1 MVDTMIVLEETGAA
15 PAPDRAA
22 GWMPHGRSPRSARLV
37 RYLTHQVVLVA
48 LSAVATR
55 LGWLFIGSDTGVS
68 WLWPQAGLGLAAL
81 TLLGL
86 RAWPALL
93 VGGVIGHAWGEGLAA
108 TPPWLLASFDT
119 LESLVGALLLRRW
132 PGFRADLSRLR
143 DAFALV
149 VAIALTA
156 LIAATIGTMGVL
168 TAGAPSWTG
177 YGRAFSTWLVG
188 DGMGAL
194 VVAPPLLSWSRY
206 RWSAP
211 PTPARLIEIGGLFLA
226 LASAGMVAYFASVR
240 VDVHSPLEYVPFPV
254 AIWAAMRFGIRGAT
268 AATLLTSGVALAGH
282 LLLEPVGTAAP
293 NEREML
299 LIQASLAVS
308 ALTALLVGAV
318 TTERDETMQ
327 ALGESEQRA
336 TALFAQAPDAI
347 FIFDGERPHVGRLI
361 AANPAAADLY
371 GMHPARLEDGQVDFD
386 AVMLRPEIVTA
397 LDRIVS
403 GERVRTEIAHA
414 RRDGT
419 HVDVE
424 MHASAFTIGGHR
436 YVLAFD
442 RDVTSR
448 KRAEV
453 ERTLMEVKLQQTQ
466 KLESLGLL
474 AGGIAHDF
482 NNLLTGILGNANLAR
497 GEDANPEIEP
507 YLDQI
512 ERSAE
517 RAADLCG
524 QMLAYAGKAR
534 FEVQQV
540 DLSTAVDDT
549 TVLIRSSIG
558 MNVSLDLALARDLP
572 AVEGDL
578 TQIRQIIMNLVLNAS
593 EAIEDRPGR
602 IRITT
607 GTMTADRDYLAA
619 THLAPD
625 LPPGPYVFLEVSDTG
640 RGMSPDTQNRI
651 FDPFFSTKFTGRGL
665 GLAAVLG
672 IVRSHHGA
680 LRVESE
686 EGCGSTFR
694 LLLPARQVAPRTELP
709 VRASAPA
716 PAWRCTG
723 VALVID
729 DEPAVRHVAQRML
742 ASFGMEV
749 VVAAAGQEAIDRL
762 RERPDAFSVVL
773 LDLTMPEMSGDET
786 YRQLRTIRADLPV
799 VLMSGFSHQE
809 AAARFDGHVLAGF
822 LQKPFRLERLREIV
836 RDAVEHRGREKAPNV
851 MTASASG

>member
-1 MVDTMIVLEETGAA
+1 
-15 PAPDRAA
+15 
-22 GWMPHGRSPRSARLV
+22 MPLISHRLLRSLAQH
-37 RYLTHQVVLVA
+37 TALVA
-48 LSAVATR
+48 LTALTTR
-55 LGWLFIGSDTGVS
+55 TGWLFVGVDTGVS

-81 TLLGL
+81 ALLGF

-93 VGGVIGHAWGEGLAA
+93 LGGLIGHQWAERVGS
-108 TPPWLLASFDT
+108 TPIVLLATIDT
-119 LESLVGALLLRRW
+119 LEAVLGASILRQW
-132 PGFRADLSRLR
+132 PAFRAELSRLR

-149 VAIALTA
+149 VAIACAVTLGA
-156 LIAATIGTMGVL
+156 LSATTLLAINVPAFG
-168 TAGAPSWTG
+168 SF
-177 YGRAFSTWLVG
+177 GRAFSTWVVG
-188 DGMGAL
+188 HGMGAL
-194 VVAPPLLSWSRY
+194 VVAPPLLAWSRY
-206 RWSAP
+206 RAASR
-211 PTPARLIEIGGLFLA
+211 PTPARLVEIGGLFLA
-226 LASAGMVAYFASVR
+226 LATAGMVAYFANVR
-240 VDVHSPLEYVPFPV
+240 GDVHSPLEYLPFPV
-254 AIWAAMRFGIRGAT
+254 AIWAAMRFGVRGAT
-268 AATLLTSGVALAGH
+268 AATLLMSGVALAGH
-282 LLLEPVGTAAP
+282 LLVEPPGTAAP
-293 NEREML
+293 SEAETI
-299 LIQASLAVS
+299 LIQSSLAVG

-318 TTERDETMQ
+318 TTERDETMR

-347 FIFDGERPHVGRLI
+347 FMLDGEKPHVGRLI

-371 GMHPARLEDGQVDFD
+371 GMRPEELEGRHLVDFD
-386 AVMLRPEIVTA
+386 TVTPRTDVVGA
-397 LDRIVS
+397 LDRIVA
-403 GERVRTEIAHA
+403 GDRIRTEITHT

-419 HVDVE
+419 KVDVE
-424 MHASAFTIGGHR
+424 MHASAFEVGGHR

-442 RDVTSR
+442 RDVSSR
-448 KRAEV
+448 KRAEA
-453 ERTLMEVKLQQTQ
+453 ERKLMEVKLQETQ

-497 GEDANPEIEP
+497 GEDTDPEIEP

-534 FEVQQV
+534 FEVQQL

-558 MNVSLDLALARDLP
+558 KNVTLDLALARDLP
-572 AVEGDL
+572 SVEGDL
-578 TQIRQIIMNLVLNAS
+578 TQVRQIIMNLVLNAS

-607 GTMTADRDYLAA
+607 GTMTADRSYLAA

-625 LPPGPYVFLEVSDTG
+625 LPPGRYVFLEVSDTG
-640 RGMSPDTQNRI
+640 RGMNAETQARI

-672 IVRSHHGA
+672 IVRSHRGA

-686 EGCGSTFR
+686 EGRGSTFR
-694 LLLPARQVAPRTELP
+694 LLMPASPVAARLDAAARQ
-709 VRASAPA
+709 PA
-716 PAWRCTG
+716 QAWRGSG

-742 ASFGMEV
+742 ATFGLEV
-749 VVAAAGQEAIDRL
+749 VTAASGQEGLARL
-762 RERPDAFSVVL
+762 RERPHAFAVVL
-773 LDLTMPEMSGDET
+773 LDLTMPGMSGDET
-786 YRQLRTIRADLPV
+786 YQHLRTIRTDLPV

-822 LQKPFRLERLREIV
+822 LQKPFRLDRLREIV
-836 RDAVEHRGREKAPNV
+836 RDAVAHPKGASRELAAG
-851 MTASASG
+851 ASS

>member
-1 MVDTMIVLEETGAA
+1 MTLT
-15 PAPDRAA
+15 
-22 GWMPHGRSPRSARLV
+22 SNRLL
-37 RYLTHQVVLVA
+37 RYLAQQAALIA
-48 LSAVATR
+48 LSALTTR
-55 LGWLFIGSDTGVS
+55 IGWLFVGSDTGVS

-81 TLLGL
+81 TLLGIG
-86 RAWPALL
+86 AWPALL
-93 VGGVIGHAWGEGLAA
+93 IGGAIGHQWAEGIGS
-108 TPPWLLASFDT
+108 TPIFLLASVDT
-119 LESLVGALLLRRW
+119 VESLFGALLLRHW

-149 VAIALTA
+149 VAIPCAAVLGALAATG
-156 LIAATIGTMGVL
+156 LIAAHAAVFG
-168 TAGAPSWTG
+168 SF
-177 YGRAFSTWLVG
+177 GRAFSTWFVG
-188 DGMGAL
+188 HGMGAL
-194 VVAPPLLSWSRY
+194 VAAPPLLSWARY
-206 RWSAP
+206 RVTSP
-211 PTPARLIEIGGLFLA
+211 PTPARLVEIGGLSLA

-240 VDVHSPLEYVPFPV
+240 GDVHSPLEYLPFPV

-268 AATLLTSGVALAGH
+268 AATLLMSGVALAGH
-282 LLLEPVGTAAP
+282 LLLEPPGTAAP
-293 NEREML
+293 SEGEML
-299 LIQASLAVS
+299 LIQASLAVG

-318 TTERDETMQ
+318 TTERDETMR

-347 FIFDGERPHVGRLI
+347 FILDGEKPYVGRLLS
-361 AANPAAADLY
+361 ANPAAADLY
-371 GMHPARLEDGQVDFD
+371 GMHPDELEGRHLVDFD
-386 AVMLRPEIVTA
+386 TVTPRTEIVAA

-403 GERVRTEIAHA
+403 GERIRTEITHA
-414 RRDGT
+414 RPDGAR
-419 HVDVE
+419 VDVE
-424 MHASAFTIGGHR
+424 MHASAFEVGGHR
-436 YVLAFD
+436 YLLAFD
-442 RDVTSR
+442 RDITSR
-448 KRAEV
+448 KRADV
-453 ERTLMEVKLQQTQ
+453 ERKLMEVKLQETQ

-497 GEDANPEIEP
+497 GEDTHPEIEP

-558 MNVSLDLALARDLP
+558 KHVTLDLALARDLP
-572 AVEGDL
+572 SVEGDL
-578 TQIRQIIMNLVLNAS
+578 TQVRQIIMNLVLNAS

-607 GTMTADRDYLAA
+607 GTMTADRNYLAA

-625 LPPGPYVFLEVSDTG
+625 LPPGRYVFLEVSDTG
-640 RGMSPDTQNRI
+640 RGMTGETQARI

-672 IVRSHHGA
+672 IVRSHRGA

-686 EGCGSTFR
+686 EGRGSTFR
-694 LLLPARQVAPRTELP
+694 LLLPASAAAARKEAAARAPTQ
-709 VRASAPA
+709 
-716 PAWRCTG
+716 AWRGSG

-742 ASFGMEV
+742 ATFGFEV
-749 VVAAAGQEAIDRL
+749 VTAGSGQEGLARL
-762 RERPDAFSVVL
+762 RERPQAFTVVL
-773 LDLTMPEMSGDET
+773 LDLTMPGMSGDET
-786 YRQLRTIRADLPV
+786 YQHLRTVREELPV

-809 AAARFDGHVLAGF
+809 AAARFDGHLLHGF

-836 RDAVEHRGREKAPNV
+836 RAAVSEPARRSDGSPAAVAKA
-851 MTASASG
+851 

>member
-1 MVDTMIVLEETGAA
+1 MPFTSNRLFRYFAQQAA
-15 PAPDRAA
+15 LLA
-22 GWMPHGRSPRSARLV
+22 
-37 RYLTHQVVLVA
+37 LTA
-48 LSAVATR
+48 LTTR
-55 LGWLFIGSDTGVS
+55 IGWLFTGTETGVS

-81 TLLGL
+81 TLFGVG
-86 RAWPALL
+86 AWPALL
-93 VGGVIGHAWGEGLAA
+93 IGGAIGHQWAEGIGSTPVALLAA
-108 TPPWLLASFDT
+108 VDT
-119 LESLVGALLLRRW
+119 VESLVGALLLRHW
-132 PGFRADLSRLR
+132 PGFRPELSRLR

-149 VAIALTA
+149 VAIACAAAVGALGATS
-156 LIAATIGTMGVL
+156 LIAANTPEI
-168 TAGAPSWTG
+168 ASF
-177 YGRAFSTWLVG
+177 GRAFSTWLVG
-188 DGMGAL
+188 HGMGAL
-194 VVAPPLLSWSRY
+194 VAAPPLLSWSRY
-206 RWSAP
+206 RLSSP
-211 PTPARLIEIGGLFLA
+211 PTPARLVEIGGLCLA
-226 LASAGMVAYFASVR
+226 LAAAGMVAYFASVR
-240 VDVHSPLEYVPFPV
+240 DVHSPLEYLPFPV
-254 AIWAAMRFGIRGAT
+254 AIWAAMRFGVRGAT
-268 AATLLTSGVALAGH
+268 AASLLMSGVALAGH
-282 LLLEPVGTAAP
+282 LLLEPPGTAAP
-293 NEREML
+293 SEREML
-299 LIQASLAVS
+299 LIQASLAVG

-318 TTERDETMQ
+318 TTERDETMC

-347 FIFDGERPHVGRLI
+347 FILDGERPHVGRLI

-371 GMHPARLEDGQVDFD
+371 GMRPEELEGRHLVDFD
-386 AVMLRPEIVTA
+386 TVTPRTEIVA
-397 LDRIVS
+397 AFEKIVS
-403 GERVRTEIAHA
+403 GERIRTEITHA
-414 RRDGT
+414 RRDGD

-424 MHASAFTIGGHR
+424 MHASAFEVGGHR
-436 YVLAFD
+436 YLLAFD
-442 RDVTSR
+442 RDVTAR
-448 KRAEV
+448 KRAEA
-453 ERTLMEVKLQQTQ
+453 ERKLMEVKLQETQ

-497 GEDANPEIEP
+497 GEDTDPEIEP

-534 FEVQQV
+534 FEVQHV

-558 MNVSLDLALARDLP
+558 KHVTLDFALARDLP
-572 AVEGDL
+572 SIEGDL
-578 TQIRQIIMNLVLNAS
+578 TQVRQIIMNLVLNAS

-607 GTMTADRDYLAA
+607 GTMTADRAYLSA

-625 LPPGPYVFLEVSDTG
+625 LPPGRYVFLEVSDTG
-640 RGMSPDTQNRI
+640 RGMSRETQSRI

-665 GLAAVLG
+665 GLAAVIG
-672 IVRSHHGA
+672 IVRSHRGA

-686 EGCGSTFR
+686 EGRGSTFR
-694 LLLPARQVAPRTELP
+694 LLLPASTHATRAEAASRTPEQ
-709 VRASAPA
+709 
-716 PAWRCTG
+716 AWRGTG

-742 ASFGMEV
+742 GAFGFEV
-749 VVAAAGQEAIDRL
+749 VTAASGQEALARL
-762 RERPDAFSVVL
+762 RERPQAFAVVL
-773 LDLTMPEMSGDET
+773 LDLTMPGMSGDET
-786 YRQLRTIRADLPV
+786 YQHLRTIRTDLPV

-836 RDAVEHRGREKAPNV
+836 RSAVAQAVAHPASEDDASRT
-851 MTASASG
+851 MTAGASG

>member
-1 MVDTMIVLEETGAA
+1 
-15 PAPDRAA
+15 
-22 GWMPHGRSPRSARLV
+22 MPFTSNRLL
-37 RYLTHQVVLVA
+37 RYLGQQTALVA
-48 LSAVATR
+48 LTAVTTR
-55 LGWLFIGSDTGVS
+55 VGWLFIGIDSGVS

-81 TLLGL
+81 ALLGI

-93 VGGVIGHAWGEGLAA
+93 IGGAIGHQWAESVGS
-108 TPPWLLASFDT
+108 TPVLLLASVNT
-119 LESLVGALLLRRW
+119 LESLVGALILRHW
-132 PGFRADLSRLR
+132 PGFRTELSRLR

-149 VAIALTA
+149 VAAACAATLGALGATG
-156 LIAATIGTMGVL
+156 LIAAHVP
-168 TAGAPSWTG
+168 AFDSF
-177 YGRAFSTWLVG
+177 GRAFATWLVG
-188 DGMGAL
+188 HGMGVL

-206 RWSAP
+206 RATSRP
-211 PTPARLIEIGGLFLA
+211 SPARLVEIGGLCLA
-226 LASAGMVAYFASVR
+226 LAAAGMVAYFASVR
-240 VDVHSPLEYVPFPV
+240 VDVHSPLEYLPFPV
-254 AIWAAMRFGIRGAT
+254 AIWAAMRFGVRGAT
-268 AATLLTSGVALAGH
+268 AATLLMSGVALAGH
-282 LLLEPVGTAAP
+282 LLLEPPGTAAP
-293 NEREML
+293 SEAEML
-299 LIQASLAVS
+299 LIQASLAVG

-318 TTERDETMQ
+318 TTERDETMR

-347 FIFDGERPHVGRLI
+347 FILDGEKPHVGRLI

-371 GMHPARLEDGQVDFD
+371 GMRPEELEGRHLVDFD
-386 AVMLRPEIVTA
+386 TVTPRTEIVGA
-397 LDRIVS
+397 LNRIVS
-403 GERVRTEIAHA
+403 GERIRTEITHA
-414 RRDGT
+414 RRDGAR
-419 HVDVE
+419 VDVE
-424 MHASAFTIGGHR
+424 MHASAFEVGGHR
-436 YVLAFD
+436 YLLAFD

-448 KRAEV
+448 KTAEA
-453 ERTLMEVKLQQTQ
+453 ERKLMEVKLQETQ

-497 GEDANPEIEP
+497 GEDTHPEIEP

-549 TVLIRSSIG
+549 TVLIRSSVG
-558 MNVSLDLALARDLP
+558 KHVTLDLALARDLP
-572 AVEGDL
+572 SVEGDL
-578 TQIRQIIMNLVLNAS
+578 TQVRQIIMNLVLNAS

-607 GTMTADRDYLAA
+607 GTMAADRNYLAA

-625 LPPGPYVFLEVSDTG
+625 LPPGRYVFLEVSDTG
-640 RGMSPDTQNRI
+640 RGMSRETQARI

-672 IVRSHHGA
+672 IVRSHRGA

-686 EGCGSTFR
+686 EGRGSTFR
-694 LLLPARQVAPRTELP
+694 LLLPASPVSARADAATRT
-709 VRASAPA
+709 PA
-716 PAWRCTG
+716 QAWRGSG

-742 ASFGMEV
+742 ATFGLEV
-749 VVAAAGQEAIDRL
+749 VTAASGQEGLAKL
-762 RERPDAFSVVL
+762 RERPNVFAVVL
-773 LDLTMPEMSGDET
+773 LDLTMPGMSGDET
-786 YRQLRTIRADLPV
+786 YQHLRTIRTDLPV

-836 RDAVEHRGREKAPNV
+836 RDAVAHPAGGASREVA
-851 MTASASG
+851 AGASG